1 MMTAATT
8 INRALLSLFV
18 CISTAAAAQAYSPYA
33 GGGVGPAKSD
43 APKAAPPQSASTQQP
58 GASTTNNAA
67 AGGAGVRVTDTDKSK
82 AFEAIRQTA
91 SPLTPEQTREL
102 IQTLDAVE
110 REKSK
115 FRPQPTPLIRSVT
128 VDPSPG
134 VAPPVIRLSD
144 GNETTIVFLDGNG
157 SPWPIRA
164 WRNGDDRAF
173 SVVNPFAGDN
183 AGTANGQ
190 TNMLNI
196 GLKES
201 SYPTG
206 SLTVFMSGIASPI
219 TFRLLARQPEVDYR
233 IDVRLPGR
241 SPTAT
246 PSTIANTTGAAVAPE
261 LLDVLSL
268 LPPNGARVVK
278 TREAGVMVW
287 ELNGAYLVRM
297 PHRMISPAWV
307 AQQSSADGMNAYR
320 IPATPIIVA
329 SRDGQ
334 LIKIEVAE

>member
-1 MMTAATT
+1 MMTKKTL
-8 INRALLSLFV
+8 NRVVLSLV
-18 CISTAAAAQAYSPYA
+18 ACVSVAAGAQGYSPYA
-33 GGGVGPAKSD
+33 GGGVGPAKAD
-43 APKAAPPQSASTQQP
+43 AAKANPPQAASTQQP
-58 GASTTNNAA
+58 GASNAN
-67 AGGAGVRVTDTDKSK
+67 GSSSTGARVTDTDKSK
-82 AFEAIRQTA
+82 AFEAIRQTT

-110 REKSK
+110 REKAK

-183 AGTANGQ
+183 TGTANGQ

-241 SPTAT
+241 SPTAA
-246 PSTIANTTGAAVAPE
+246 PSTIANTSGAAVTPE
-261 LLDVLSL
+261 LLDVLSS

-278 TREAGVMVW
+278 TRETGVMVW

-307 AQQSSADGMNAYR
+307 AQATSADGMNAYR